1 MVTISEKILSEE
13 KIVIESIL
21 VARLIKKNRF
31 QHVCYF
37 SNDILF
43 TDLPKFT

>member
-13 KIVIESIL
+13 KIVSESIL
-21 VARLIKKNRF
+21 VARFIKKRF

-43 TDLPKFT
+43 TDLPTFS